1 LAHCGKPL
9 VDATDD
15 RMTIA
20 EITDEP
26 INGYIGTRMLFTAL
40 VPMEELD
47 AVMSS
52 VDGLGQGI
60 RTDSGDRAFAADGAH
75 SPSFWVYGMQG
86 KKRFESLIHHW
97 DDHNKEIIWPDDS
110 FLMHF
115 NLMPRFLDD
124 EVAWDDYDLPLH
136 DVVRSTPVSTYDFR
150 NGRTTARITVRRDY
164 LDRYLTEK
172 NCAAVVTYFDE
183 RFSTGDP
190 EVAALIK
197 AKKFVFK
204 QPGRELWFKNLQNL
218 PFDQI
223 SQVWGS
229 AVLLKP
235 SGHAALRPTP
245 PDLKW
250 PGRAKLVKADQQG
263 GFKPMETV
271 FVKDEVLIAF
281 EDKPDY
287 EIHAITGS
295 VGYENRWSVSYCRR
309 VSRNHIELELRKLY
323 EGAPSEIIVH
333 FHQFAVPAAVAK
345 KDAQINGKRNVGGR
359 AKELI
364 YAYLELTKTLTKLS
378 ARMGL
383 PDNQKDICKY
393 DVQEVEYR
401 GWWMFPGLTPL
412 GNVIPMGMTHTAFLE
427 RSKNIF
433 SVFDDLQQAPLR
445 RMAIQLGLD
454 KDHIKEFKSLR
465 LLSRLAQLAHLAID
479 AGFNLLDDAK
489 AVANLWAKTT
499 PERKELDAIFALQ
512 ILRVSGAHNL
522 GAKKRAEY
530 LNALKVFGIN
540 EKDCIAGWGL
550 SMDKVYDTLII
561 ALRELDQLI
570 LTASRLG

>member
-164 LDRYLTEK
+164 LDRYLTAK

-197 AKKFVFK
+197 AKSLLLTLFLLY
-204 QPGRELWFKNLQNL
+204 QLGR
-218 PFDQI
+218 
-223 SQVWGS
+223 VVGS
-229 AVLLKP
+229 HCL
-235 SGHAALRPTP
+235 T
-245 PDLKW
+245 
-250 PGRAKLVKADQQG
+250 
-263 GFKPMETV
+263 MEAW
-271 FVKDEVLIAF
+271 ER
-281 EDKPDY
+281 E
-287 EIHAITGS
+287 
-295 VGYENRWSVSYCRR
+295 
-309 VSRNHIELELRKLY
+309 
-323 EGAPSEIIVH
+323 
-333 FHQFAVPAAVAK
+333 
-345 KDAQINGKRNVGGR
+345 
-359 AKELI
+359 
-364 YAYLELTKTLTKLS
+364 S
-378 ARMGL
+378 ARA
-383 PDNQKDICKY
+383 
-393 DVQEVEYR
+393 
-401 GWWMFPGLTPL
+401 T
-412 GNVIPMGMTHTAFLE
+412 
-427 RSKNIF
+427 
-433 SVFDDLQQAPLR
+433 
-445 RMAIQLGLD
+445 
-454 KDHIKEFKSLR
+454 
-465 LLSRLAQLAHLAID
+465 
-479 AGFNLLDDAK
+479 
-489 AVANLWAKTT
+489 
-499 PERKELDAIFALQ
+499 
-512 ILRVSGAHNL
+512 
-522 GAKKRAEY
+522 RA
-530 LNALKVFGIN
+530 
-540 EKDCIAGWGL
+540 
-550 SMDKVYDTLII
+550 M
-561 ALRELDQLI
+561 
-570 LTASRLG
+570 

>member
-15 RMTIA
+15 RITIA

-26 INGYIGTRMLFTAL
+26 INGYTGTRMLFTAL

-60 RTDSGDRAFAADGAH
+60 RTDSGDRAVAADGAH
-75 SPSFWVYGMQG
+75 SPSFWVYGMQD

-97 DDHNKEIIWPDDS
+97 DNHNKEIIWPDDS